1 MKHIKHLL
9 LLSILCSLV
18 LFTNCGEDSEDD
30 SCPDSPICLKCIF
43 REGIQGGIRE
53 NNEDSDDGWFDLCE
67 GDVIYVNTEGE
78 EITYP
83 LEELERQK
91 SDIEAKFGGSAKCI
105 LFSCAD
111 SQKDTDGDGVTDDL
125 DFCPDTI
132 EGAEIDENGCADS
145 QKKLPD
151 NPCETI
157 LPYTEQMAIDV
168 ALIDEFLSEQGI
180 TAQVDESGLRYV
192 ILEEGEGRRPTID
205 NTVNVKWKGTLLT
218 ENSLFEENTE
228 GIEFPLSNLI
238 EGWKIGV
245 PLIKEGGRI
254 ILYIPS
260 LLGYGCQGGGTTI
273 PSNANLIYE
282 VELIEII

>member
-9 LLSILCSLV
+9 FLSIICSLV
-18 LFTNCGEDSEDD
+18 LFTNCGEDSDDD
-30 SCPDSPICLKCIF
+30 SCPDGPICLKCIF

-78 EITYP
+78 EITYL

-91 SDIEAKFGGSAKCI
+91 SYIEESRYAKCI

-125 DFCPDTI
+125 DFCPDTP
-132 EGAEIDENGCADS
+132 EGAEIDENGCGDS
-145 QKKLPD
+145 QKLAD
-151 NPCETI
+151 NPCEI
-157 LPYTEQMAIDV
+157 PLPYTEQMAIDI
-168 ALIDEFLSEQGI
+168 ALIDEYLSEQGI

-192 ILEEGEGRRPTID
+192 ILEEGEGRRPTVD
-205 NTVNVKWKGTLLT
+205 NNVNVKYKGTLLT
-218 ENSLFEENTE
+218 ENSFFEENTE
-228 GIEFPLSNLI
+228 GIELPLSFVI

-245 PLIKEGGRI
+245 PFIKEGGRI

-260 LLGYGCQGGGTTI
+260 LLGYGCGGSGTII
-273 PSNANLIYE
+273 PSHANLIFE

>member
-9 LLSILCSLV
+9 FLSIICSLV
-18 LFTNCGEDSEDD
+18 LFTNCGEDSDDD
-30 SCPDSPICLKCIF
+30 SCPDGPICLKCIF

-125 DFCPDTI
+125 DFCPDTP
-132 EGAEIDENGCADS
+132 EGAEIDENGCGDS
-145 QKKLPD
+145 QKLAD
-151 NPCETI
+151 NPCEI
-157 LPYTEQMAIDV
+157 PLPYTEQMAIDI
-168 ALIDEFLSEQGI
+168 ALIDEYLSEQGI

-192 ILEEGEGRRPTID
+192 ILEEGEGRRPTVD
-205 NTVNVKWKGTLLT
+205 NNVNVKYKGTLLT
-218 ENSLFEENTE
+218 ENSFFEENTE
-228 GIEFPLSNLI
+228 GIELPLSFVI

-245 PLIKEGGRI
+245 PFIKEGGRI

-260 LLGYGCQGGGTTI
+260 LLGYGCGGSGTII
-273 PSNANLIYE
+273 PSHANLIFE